1 MSELVSSLAAAD
13 KQLGEGSEGK
23 VLAGTLRSEPV
34 AVKIISCSLP
44 DLSTFSLCSLLTH
57 SDITMA
63 TLAGLHSEVSEL
75 IPCCPTS
82 FTIQVEVVTPIDGGP
97 QNISVCTACVMPL
110 ASGSLHDL
118 LLKLENCQSLPLAL
132 VVDVCIQLLHDVT
145 EAQRRLGLLH
155 GDIKPSN
162 ILVTVDGQISL
173 GDTSNAVL
181 LPDNHTSG
189 TTSSWTIQYSCLLQ
203 RLAAAEDEDIPA
215 SFGTDTNSLGCTLLC
230 MLQPQ
235 PLPPDEPWFSEA
247 TARTALQQVLS
258 GRRQCGS
265 PQVAALLAEVLEQC
279 ALVLREGDRPEGPC
293 CLSMQRKA
301 QVLLLTLCH
310 WRLHTASAQAN
321 TPWASPAQGMQLWQ
335 LSEEQLHAASL
346 AQYAAWQA
354 LPCRPTVRAMLQA
367 VMAGQPCPELPAG
380 QQDLWM
386 GWFHPPTAHPLP
398 THYDAA
404 SIAPSP
410 TTTCVGPP
418 PCYWEAVGP
427 ALAPTA
433 HSPAQGQPGSSPVQG
448 VVDEVLE
455 LQQQLAA
462 SAVQL
467 AATRAREALL
477 EEEHQQLRLRL
488 QQQMQL
494 EADRQ
499 QQGKQV
505 VMQLEQQVVKLQTE
519 LQSITAAN
527 SHATQQAE
535 AALQQLHQVSHLAE
549 ATRLQQ
555 RACKQKQ
562 QQVWEAEVQQQ
573 RSRAERA
580 EAQLHQLLATLAII
594 HDPTALSWCNAASSS
609 SSGGNTPLRISLGG
623 SDNCGV
629 HQVAE
634 EDGQG
639 RAGSLPPLPSTL
651 TPPAAVEGSRGHVGF
666 SGKLKAAMKGLGW
679 AFWRGA

>member
-1 MSELVSSLAAAD
+1 MSANDLSELGSSLAAAD
-13 KQLGEGSEGK
+13 KQLGEGSEGM
-23 VLAGTLRSEPV
+23 VLAGTLRSKPV

-44 DLSTFSLCSLLTH
+44 DLSTSSLCSMLAH

-63 TLAGLHSEVSEL
+63 TLAALHSEVSEL

-97 QNISVCTACVMPL
+97 QTINVGTACVMPL
-110 ASGSLHDL
+110 ALGSLHDL

-132 VVDVCIQLLHDVT
+132 VLDVCIQLLHDVT

-162 ILVTVDGQISL
+162 VLVTVDGQLSL

-189 TTSSWTIQYSCLLQ
+189 TTSSWSIQYSCRSQ
-203 RLAAAEDEDIPA
+203 RVAAAEDEDIPA

-230 MLQPQ
+230 MLLQK

-310 WRLHTASAQAN
+310 WRLHTASAQGN

-335 LSEEQLHAASL
+335 SHEEQLHAASL
-346 AQYAAWQA
+346 AQYA
-354 LPCRPTVRAMLQA
+354 
-367 VMAGQPCPELPAG
+367 
-380 QQDLWM
+380 
-386 GWFHPPTAHPLP
+386 
-398 THYDAA
+398 
-404 SIAPSP
+404 
-410 TTTCVGPP
+410 
-418 PCYWEAVGP
+418 
-427 ALAPTA
+427 
-433 HSPAQGQPGSSPVQG
+433 GQPGSSPVQE
-448 VVDEVLE
+448 VVNEVLE

-462 SAVQL
+462 SSVQL
-467 AATRAREALL
+467 AAARAREALL
-477 EEEHQQLRLRL
+477 EEENQQLRLRL
-488 QQQMQL
+488 QQQVQL
-494 EADRQ
+494 ETDRQ

-505 VMQLEQQVVKLQTE
+505 GMQLEQQVVKLQTE
-519 LQSITAAN
+519 VQSVTAAN
-527 SHATQQAE
+527 NLATQQAE

-555 RACKQKQ
+555 RACKQRQ
-562 QQVWEAEVQQQ
+562 QQVWKAEVQQQ

-580 EAQLHQLLATLAII
+580 EAQLNQLLATLAII
-594 HDPTALSWCNAASSS
+594 HDPTALSWAVK
-609 SSGGNTPLRISLGG
+609 GMGG
-623 SDNCGV
+623 S
-629 HQVAE
+629 A
-634 EDGQG
+634 
-639 RAGSLPPLPSTL
+639 AGSKLP
-651 TPPAAVEGSRGHVGF
+651 
-666 SGKLKAAMKGLGW
+666 
-679 AFWRGA
+679 